1 MTTLLH
7 DALGR
12 GGPSLV
18 RRTRA
23 LFLVLA
29 LTSLAI
35 AVTTSLPG
43 SPAPATALLLASAGA
58 MVLAWTH
65 RYRHGD
71 VVTRL
76 RWLECPTTSAP
87 ATRR

>member
-23 LFLVLA
+23 LFLLLA

-43 SPAPATALLLASAGA
+43 SPAPAAALLLASAGA
-58 MVLAWTH
+58 MVLAWVH
-65 RYRHGD
+65 HYRHGD
-71 VVTRL
+71 RVTRL
-76 RWLECPTTSAP
+76 C
-87 ATRR
+87 